1 MYVKIVYNAFVFL
14 QKDTDSE
21 LGEKIWLGHI
31 VPNTFYD
38 QFQGKTL
45 WISDKRVELYG
56 IGLYVEDIDIRIQW
70 YEQISG
76 ISGSEMVYI
85 LYYDNPLQTQSH
97 TKIVH

>member
-1 MYVKIVYNAFVFL
+1 M
-14 QKDTDSE
+14 
-21 LGEKIWLGHI
+21 GEPILIGHI

-38 QFQGKTL
+38 QFKTQPFCV
-45 WISDKRVELYG
+45 SDKRVELYG